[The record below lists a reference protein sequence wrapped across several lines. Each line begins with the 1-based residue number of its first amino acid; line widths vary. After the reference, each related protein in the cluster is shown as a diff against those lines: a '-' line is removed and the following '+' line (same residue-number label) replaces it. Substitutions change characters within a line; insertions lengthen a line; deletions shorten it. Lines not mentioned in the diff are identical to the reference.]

1 MSLFD
6 RFRSQAPSTP
16 KSATMQ
22 KSRYD
27 SDQYFQE
34 TNQGQA
40 TTTTI
45 QSQTAMA
52 ETTRTQTALSEVA
65 EAFEELADHLRK
77 SRRKKN
83 AESPEEEEEG
93 EEVVEEEEE
102 EGEGELRLDSFC
114 QACSLVSV
122 LFSCLG
128 LAFKFAETEYVAK
141 VRDLV
146 EASKTFENLQNVVDV
161 DAANGTVRTA
171 GSHSRNLRRVRQG
184 LDLIRGIFE
193 QFLASDDN
201 SLKDAATTAY
211 AQICAPYHTWAI
223 RTAVYAG
230 MYTLPTR
237 EQLLARLEENEQSAE
252 KKMNRYIQASL
263 PVIQYI
269 DRLYTSRNI
278 TLDW

>member
-6 RFRSQAPSTP
+6 RFRSTTPTQSP
-16 KSATMQ
+16 KSM
-22 KSRYD
+22 KD
-27 SDQYFQE
+27 SDQQPQQPPSMTSAKSE
-34 TNQGQA
+34 
-40 TTTTI
+40 
-45 QSQTAMA
+45 TAMSDSVKS
-52 ETTRTQTALSEVA
+52 QTALSKVA
-65 EAFEELADHLRK
+65 EAFEELADHLK
-77 SRRKKN
+77 NSTPKRRIKVG
-83 AESPEEEEEG
+83 ESQSGEDEGGEEEEE
-93 EEVVEEEEE
+93 V
-102 EGEGELRLDSFC
+102 ELRLDFFC

-122 LFSCLG
+122 LFSSLG
-128 LAFKFAETEYVAK
+128 LAFKFAETEYGAK

-146 EASKTFENLQNVVDV
+146 EASKTFDNLQSVVDV
-161 DAANGTVRTA
+161 DVAKGTVKTA
-171 GSHSRNLRRVRQG
+171 GSHTRNLRRVRQG

-193 QFLASDDN
+193 QFLVSNDN

-237 EQLLARLEENEQSAE
+237 DQLLARLEEDEQSAE
-252 KKMNRYIQASL
+252 KKMRRYIQASL

-269 DRLYTSRNI
+269 DRLYISRNI

>member
-1 MSLFD
+1 MSLLD

-16 KSATMQ
+16 TQATMM
-22 KSRYD
+22 KSLHD
-27 SDQYFQE
+27 SDHFQA
-34 TNQGQA
+34 A
-40 TTTTI
+40 T
-45 QSQTAMA
+45 A
-52 ETTRTQTALSEVA
+52 ETPRSQQTALSQVA
-65 EAFEELADHLRK
+65 DAFEELADHLAK
-77 SRRKKN
+77 SSRRN
-83 AESPEEEEEG
+83 NDAGSPQQQEEDGEEEE
-93 EEVVEEEEE
+93 EEEEE
-102 EGEGELRLDSFC
+102 EGEPELRLDSFC

-171 GSHSRNLRRVRQG
+171 GSHTRNLRRVRQG
-184 LDLIRGIFE
+184 LDLIRGIFQ
-193 QFLASDDN
+193 QFVASDDN

-237 EQLLARLEENEQSAE
+237 EQLLVRLEESEQSAE
-252 KKMNRYIQASL
+252 KKMKRYIQASL